1 MALNF
6 EFVKEITTNN
16 QPFISYDST
25 STLSNYSLRGQK
37 EIDTTAVAQYGQ
49 YDSVVFENE
58 GSNITTKDVTRIGGR
73 NIPGI
78 GTIAFYKDARTG
90 ACYIVNVVHYQAPE
104 LDSITYAN
112 GKVHI
117 VINAPSGV
125 HYDCYRVVMQQGD
138 FAFEWILTEEEDD
151 IETPMVKGD
160 YIAYCYGYD
169 ETNGIVSSS
178 SSTLEVNIPVGLDN
192 WKPYSYNQWA
202 DVLERLT
209 AAESDIDDIQAEI
222 GDVGDLLDDLNGEV
236 I

>member
-6 EFVKEITTNN
+6 EFVKELTTNS
-16 QPFISYDST
+16 QPFISYDPS
-25 STLSNYSLRGQK
+25 STLYNYSLRGQK
-37 EIDTTAVAQYGQ
+37 EIDTSGVALYGQ
-49 YDSVVFENE
+49 YSDVEFEHE
-58 GSNITTKDVTRIGGR
+58 GSHITTKDVTRIGGK

-90 ACYIVNVVHYQAPE
+90 ACYIVNVVSYQAPE
-104 LDSITYAN
+104 LDSITYSN

-169 ETNGIVSSS
+169 ETNGLVSSS

-192 WKPYSYNQWA
+192 WKPYSYNQWS
-202 DVLERLT
+202 DILERLA
-209 AAESDIDDIQAEI
+209 AAEDNITDIQTEI
-222 GDVGDLLDDLNGEV
+222 GDVGDLLDNLNGEV